1 MTHPSESIIR
11 EVMASKTYRTALATL
26 TAEHDRTVED
36 IVALTQIAAPSF
48 QEETRAR
55 AFLAMAEAHGLKN
68 LEIDA
73 EGNVTGLRPGAGNG
87 PLVCIA
93 AHLDTV
99 FPAGTDLAVR
109 REGTKLYAPGVGDDT
124 RSLAVLLAWLRA
136 MDAAGVSTRADLLFV
151 ADVGEEGP
159 GDLRGMRH
167 LFQKGP
173 YRDRISAFITVDSP
187 NMEHIATGGVGSK
200 RYRVTF
206 NGPGGHS
213 YGAFGLV
220 NPMFAMAD
228 AISRLGRITVPDSPK
243 TTYSASVT
251 GGGTSINSIPNSV
264 WTDFD
269 LRSESPDELG
279 RLEATF
285 LNLIDKSV
293 AAENAAR
300 STRNGP
306 IAAEIRKTGD
316 RPAGRTDETGDLAR
330 IAHAAISAHGF
341 QPGFETSSTDANIP
355 MSLGIPAIKIGSGGT
370 GGRAHSLEEWI
381 DVAPEPSIRG
391 MAAGL
396 ATGTGGGRRG
406 LNHRGGATMCRT
418 GARWWDTSAGCCA
431 SCSASCSSLAG
442 CSDSCRSSGS
452 GCCRSV

>member
-1 MTHPSESIIR
+1 MSSHAVSIVR
-11 EVMASKTYRTALATL
+11 QLMASEAYRTALATL
-26 TAEHDRTVED
+26 SAQHDRTVED
-36 IVALTQIAAPSF
+36 IIALTQIPAPSF
-48 QEETRAR
+48 QEENRAR

-73 EGNVTGLRPGAGNG
+73 EGNVTGLRPGIGNG
-87 PLVCIA
+87 PLICVA

-99 FPAGTDLAVR
+99 FPAGTDVTVR
-109 REGTKLYAPGVGDDT
+109 REGTRLFAPGVGDDT

-136 MDAAGVSTRADLLFV
+136 MDTAGVRTRADILFV

-167 LFQKGP
+167 LFQQGP
-173 YRDRISAFITVDSP
+173 YKDRIGAFITVDSP
-187 NMEHIATGGVGSK
+187 DMDRIATGGVGSK

-206 NGPGGHS
+206 KGPGGHS

-228 AISRLGRITVPDSPK
+228 AIARLGRVAVPASPK

-264 WTDFD
+264 WTEFD
-269 LRSESPDELG
+269 LRSEAPGELAK
-279 RLEATF
+279 LEATF
-285 LNLIDKSV
+285 LDLIDRSV

-300 STRNGP
+300 STQNGP
-306 IAAEIRKTGD
+306 IGAEVLKIGD
-316 RPAGRTDETGDLAR
+316 RPAGHTDETNDLVR
-330 IAHAAISAHGF
+330 LAHAAISAHGF
-341 QPGFETSSTDANIP
+341 QPGFAYSSTDANIP

-370 GGRAHSLEEWI
+370 GGRGHSLEEWI
-381 DVAPEPSIRG
+381 DVAPEPSVRG

-396 ATGTGGGRRG
+396 AT
-406 LNHRGGATMCRT
+406 LLAV
-418 GARWWDTSAGCCA
+418 AGI
-431 SCSASCSSLAG
+431 G
-442 CSDSCRSSGS
+442 
-452 GCCRSV
+452 

>member
-1 MTHPSESIIR
+1 MTAQAESTIR
-11 EVMASKTYRTALATL
+11 EVMASAAYRAALATL
-26 TAEHDRTVED
+26 AAEHDRTVDD
-36 IVALTQIAAPSF
+36 IVRLTQIAAPSF

-55 AFLAMAEAHGLKN
+55 AFQSMAAAHGLRD
-68 LEIDA
+68 LAIDA
-73 EGNVTGLRPGAGNG
+73 EGNVTGVRPGVGNG
-87 PLVCIA
+87 PLVCVA

-99 FPAGTDLAVR
+99 FPAGTDLIVR
-109 REGTKLYAPGVGDDT
+109 REGSKLLAPGVGDDT

-136 MDAAGVSTRADLLFV
+136 MDAAGVRTRADLLFV

-173 YRDRISAFITVDSP
+173 YKDRISAFITVDSP
-187 NMEHIATGGVGSK
+187 DMSHIATGGVGSK

-206 NGPGGHS
+206 KGPGGHS

-228 AISRLGRITVPDSPK
+228 AIARLGRVSVPASPK

-269 LRSESPDELG
+269 LRSEAPAELA
-279 RLEATF
+279 RLEASF
-285 LNLIDKSV
+285 LDLVAKSV
-293 AAENAAR
+293 VAENATR
-300 STRNGP
+300 STRSGP
-306 IAAEIRKTGD
+306 VTTDIAKTGD
-316 RPAGRTDETGDLAR
+316 RPAGRTDENNELVR
-330 IAHAAISAHGF
+330 LAHAAISAHGF
-341 QPGFETSSTDANIP
+341 QPRFETSSTDANIP

-396 ATGTGGGRRG
+396 ATVLAVAG
-406 LNHRGGATMCRT
+406 L
-418 GARWWDTSAGCCA
+418 
-431 SCSASCSSLAG
+431 
-442 CSDSCRSSGS
+442 
-452 GCCRSV
+452 V

>member
-1 MTHPSESIIR
+1 MSSHAEATIR
-11 EVMASKTYRTALATL
+11 EVMASEFYRSAVATL

-36 IVALTQIAAPSF
+36 IVTLTQVPAPSF
-48 QEETRAR
+48 QEAAR
-55 AFLAMAEAHGLKN
+55 ADAFRAMAEAHGLKN

-87 PLVCIA
+87 PLICIA

-99 FPAGTDLAVR
+99 FPPGTDLTVR
-109 REGTKLYAPGVGDDT
+109 REGTRLYAPGVGDDT

-136 MDAAGVSTRADLLFV
+136 MDAAGVRTRADLLLV

-167 LFQKGP
+167 LFQQGP
-173 YRDRISAFITVDSP
+173 YKDRIGAFITVDSP
-187 NMEHIATGGVGSK
+187 DMERIAVGGVGSK

-206 NGPGGHS
+206 KGPGGHC
-213 YGAFGLV
+213 YGAFGAV

-228 AISRLGRITVPDSPK
+228 AIARLGRIAVPASPK
-243 TTYSASVT
+243 TSYSASVT

-269 LRSESPDELG
+269 LRSESPDELA

-285 LNLIDKSV
+285 LNLVDKSV

-300 STRNGP
+300 STQNGSVT
-306 IAAEIRKTGD
+306 AEIKKIGD
-316 RPAGRTDETGDLAR
+316 RPAGRTDVKSDLVR
-330 IAHAAISAHGF
+330 LAHAAISAHGF
-341 QPGFETSSTDANIP
+341 RPGFEFSSTDANIP

-370 GGRAHSLEEWI
+370 GGRGHSLEEWI
-381 DVAPEPSIRG
+381 DVAPDASIRG

-396 ATGTGGGRRG
+396 ATV
-406 LNHRGGATMCRT
+406 LAV
-418 GARWWDTSAGCCA
+418 AG
-431 SCSASCSSLAG
+431 
-442 CSDSCRSSGS
+442 
-452 GCCRSV
+452 VV